1 MRALIK
7 CLLMM
12 ELTCINRT
20 AKSITMN
27 LLIDAI
33 VKTLNKFFL
42 YMCVFLRWAKFPFV
56 ALSLTL
62 LLSLEIVCFHLWFV
76 FDIEQ
81 MITCHWQ

>member
-1 MRALIK
+1 MK

-33 VKTLNKFFL
+33 VKTLNKVFFL
-42 YMCVFLRWAKFPFV
+42 CVCDLFLRWAKFPFV

-62 LLSLEIVCFHLWFV
+62 LLSLEIVCFHLRFV

-81 MITCHWQ
+81 IITCHWH